1 MLLQVVQAFTGIV
14 TVATR
19 KIHKP
24 AVNPVR
30 LLTAN
35 YQHLTPVDKLSQGV
49 VPRAYS
55 TVVKSQTKNTS
66 QILSNST
73 DQLTWRPWQV

>member
-66 QILSNST
+66 
-73 DQLTWRPWQV
+73 